1 LTQSPYPL
9 VNNNGQT
16 VTVVNRAPE
25 TVLWLRLG
33 TWGDGA
39 MSTAGSTR
47 DRDEALYDSVR
58 VTVEQAIIDVV
69 GEEFYE
75 ECEVGLDSTFA
86 EDIELESIEV
96 MEIAEKLIETYG
108 DKVDFVAWFADM
120 ELEDLVEITVGS
132 VVDFIVTTL
141 EGGGAPNGNGTN
153 GNGTNGKGAE
163 IGA

>member
-1 LTQSPYPL
+1 
-9 VNNNGQT
+9 
-16 VTVVNRAPE
+16 
-25 TVLWLRLG
+25 
-33 TWGDGA
+33 

-47 DRDEALYDSVR
+47 DDALYDSVR

-75 ECEVGLDSTFA
+75 ECEVGLESTFA

-108 DKVDFVAWFADM
+108 EKVDFVAWFADM

-132 VVDFIVTTL
+132 VVDFIVATL
-141 EGGGAPNGNGTN
+141 EGNTNGNATN

-163 IGA
+163 IGV

>member
-1 LTQSPYPL
+1 
-9 VNNNGQT
+9 
-16 VTVVNRAPE
+16 
-25 TVLWLRLG
+25 
-33 TWGDGA
+33 

-47 DRDEALYDSVR
+47 DDALYDSVR
-58 VTVEQAIIDVV
+58 ATVEQAIIDVV

-75 ECEVGLDSTFA
+75 ECEVGLESTFA

-108 DKVDFVAWFADM
+108 ERVDFVAWFADM

-141 EGGGAPNGNGTN
+141 EGDGSGDTGNGAN
-153 GNGTNGKGAE
+153 GATNGTNGKGAE
-163 IGA
+163 LGV

>member
-1 LTQSPYPL
+1 
-9 VNNNGQT
+9 
-16 VTVVNRAPE
+16 
-25 TVLWLRLG
+25 
-33 TWGDGA
+33 

-47 DRDEALYDSVR
+47 DDALYDSVR
-58 VTVEQAIIDVV
+58 VTVEQAVIDVV

-75 ECEVGLDSTFA
+75 ECEVGLESTFA

-108 DKVDFVAWFADM
+108 EKVDFVAWFADM

-132 VVDFIVTTL
+132 VVDFIVATL
-141 EGGGAPNGNGTN
+141 EGGTNGNGAN

-163 IGA
+163 IGV

>member
-1 LTQSPYPL
+1 
-9 VNNNGQT
+9 
-16 VTVVNRAPE
+16 
-25 TVLWLRLG
+25 
-33 TWGDGA
+33 

-47 DRDEALYDSVR
+47 DDALYDSVR
-58 VTVEQAIIDVV
+58 VTVEQAIIEVV

-108 DKVDFVAWFADM
+108 EKVDFVAWFADM

-141 EGGGAPNGNGTN
+141 EGGGTNGAGGPNGE
-153 GNGTNGKGAE
+153 GAE

>member
-1 LTQSPYPL
+1 
-9 VNNNGQT
+9 
-16 VTVVNRAPE
+16 
-25 TVLWLRLG
+25 
-33 TWGDGA
+33 

-47 DRDEALYDSVR
+47 DDALYDSVR
-58 VTVEQAIIDVV
+58 VTVEQAIIEVV
-69 GEEFYE
+69 GE

-108 DKVDFVAWFADM
+108 EKVDFVAWFADM

-141 EGGGAPNGNGTN
+141 EGGGTNGAGGPNGE
-153 GNGTNGKGAE
+153 GAE

>member
-1 LTQSPYPL
+1 
-9 VNNNGQT
+9 
-16 VTVVNRAPE
+16 
-25 TVLWLRLG
+25 
-33 TWGDGA
+33 

-47 DRDEALYDSVR
+47 DDALYDSVR

-75 ECEVGLDSTFA
+75 ECEVGLESTFA

-108 DKVDFVAWFADM
+108 EKVDFVAWFADM

-132 VVDFIVTTL
+132 VVDFIVATL
-141 EGGGAPNGNGTN
+141 EGNTNGNAAN

-163 IGA
+163 IGV

>member
-1 LTQSPYPL
+1 
-9 VNNNGQT
+9 
-16 VTVVNRAPE
+16 
-25 TVLWLRLG
+25 
-33 TWGDGA
+33 

-47 DRDEALYDSVR
+47 DQALYDSVR
-58 VTVEQAIIDVV
+58 VSVEQAIIDVV

-108 DKVDFVAWFADM
+108 EKVDFVAWFADM

-132 VVDFIVTTL
+132 VVDFIVTSIET
-141 EGGGAPNGNGTN
+141 GGPTGDGTN
-153 GNGTNGKGAE
+153 GANGTNGKGAE
-163 IGA
+163 TGA